1 MFEDGFSSELNITLT
16 RSGLLLLLKKAGYS
30 LPKDLNSEDSV
41 RVEIHVDKQT
51 IVLGPTPKSNI
62 EIIINQSIEN
72 SDLTKRQSGGLL

>member
-16 RSGLLLLLKKAGYS
+16 RSRLLLLLKKAGYS